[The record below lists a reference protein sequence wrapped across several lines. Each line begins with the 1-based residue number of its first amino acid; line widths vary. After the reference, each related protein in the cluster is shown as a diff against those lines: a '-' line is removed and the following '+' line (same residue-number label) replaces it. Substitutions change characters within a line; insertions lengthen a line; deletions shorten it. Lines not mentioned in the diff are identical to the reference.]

1 MTETVTLAGNLTV
14 ARAALDLALALECRG
29 HVLTAKDGDL
39 RVTNGG
45 KLTAEDR
52 AAIRA
57 QRWHLLALAAYVA
70 PEGTL

>member
-14 ARAALDLALALECRG
+14 ARAALDLAVDLEFRG
-29 HVLTAKDGDL
+29 HVLTAHDGDL
-39 RVTNGG
+39 RVTNG
-45 KLTAEDR
+45 KALTPEDR

-70 PEGTL
+70 PERE